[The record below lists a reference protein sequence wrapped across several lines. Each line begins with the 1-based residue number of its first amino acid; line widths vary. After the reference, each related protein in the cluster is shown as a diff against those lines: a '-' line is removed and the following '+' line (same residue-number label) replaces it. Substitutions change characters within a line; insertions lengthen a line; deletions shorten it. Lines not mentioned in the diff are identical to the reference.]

1 MKIVVSFLILFLGT
15 LGLGQAQEKIDS
27 LTNSKKDTPLYNWKF
42 NPEFKTDS
50 SKEGRILL
58 DSGFT
63 FLPKSLN
70 PGGTIDLTPNPKFRV
85 GIPTYQLP
93 DPQSR
98 MPIKTFD
105 KSVNYTILIKEY
117 D

>member
-1 MKIVVSFLILFLGT
+1 MKTIGCFLTLFLGT
-15 LGLGQAQEKIDS
+15 LAWTQAQEKIDTLS
-27 LTNSKKDTPLYNWKF
+27 NSQKDTILYNWKF

-50 SKEGRILL
+50 SQEGRILL

-105 KSVNYTILIKEY
+105 NSVNYTILIKEY

>member
-1 MKIVVSFLILFLGT
+1 MKIITSFFVIFLGT
-15 LGLGQAQEKIDS
+15 LGWTFAQEKIDTLNKS
-27 LTNSKKDTPLYNWKF
+27 QKDTLLYNWKF

-50 SKEGRILL
+50 SQKGRILL

-85 GIPTYQLP
+85 GMPTYKLP

-105 KSVNYTILIKEY
+105 NSVNYTILIKEY
-117 D
+117 N

>member
-1 MKIVVSFLILFLGT
+1 MKIVSSFLILFLATSGLT
-15 LGLGQAQEKIDS
+15 LAQNKNDTLS
-27 LTNSKKDTPLYNWKF
+27 NSQKDTLLYNWKF
-42 NPEFKTDS
+42 IPEFKTDS
-50 SKEGRILL
+50 SQEGRILL

-70 PGGTIDLTPNPKFRV
+70 PTGSKFVTPNPKFRV
-85 GIPTYQLP
+85 GMPTYKLP

-98 MPIKTFD
+98 MPIKELED
-105 KSVNYTILIKEY
+105 SENYPILIKNY